1 MPSGNIN
8 NGDNGTNYGGQH
20 FNNVDN
26 LVESKYTRDDFSKS
40 TLNLLDQFNKQVN
53 ETNKKLLKQ
62 LYDIERGNVLDIEK
76 TKKQKAKDRHKEEL
90 ENLRKLLVLQKDAN
104 DEEAAKKTARQLKDR
119 QFQLSTAEQVGAKLS
134 QSISKVFSSI
144 NTGINNYL
152 DKYSTY
158 MSAWDTRLQGYSSN
172 YNSISKLVSS
182 AVGFN
187 AYVTQSKV
195 FEKLNNLIEQGI
207 AYNVEQRAFLG
218 TVSEKIATTFDALDA
233 SLTRLIRIQQAD
245 STAARLGMEST
256 LTRFFNNMFSDT
268 SYLSSLSDS
277 VSAAILDANS
287 QLSRDGSLAF
297 EYIVQ
302 KWLGSM
308 SSVGVSD
315 STIQSIASGINA
327 LGTGNV
333 TTLSGNTALQNL
345 LVMAAN
351 RAGLDYSQLL
361 TGGMNANTTNKLL
374 EGLVEYIQSIA
385 NTNNMVVRSQ
395 YAQIFGMTVADL
407 TSLLN
412 LSTEDLV
419 SISENM
425 LTYSNAIAETE
436 KQLSSLSSRT
446 SVAEMVKNVFDN
458 VMTTFGTSISSN
470 ISSYTAWLV
479 TDFIEQATGGI
490 ALPTVSVLGSFV
502 DLNTTL
508 TGLIK
513 AGIVGGSALRN
524 IGTIL
529 SAFSNIGSL
538 SLEDWGGSET
548 TGRGRGLNTT
558 LSDTNTGIGRTTSQT
573 AYIGNSSSS
582 DIYESSITAATNEAK
597 ESYTGTEE
605 DDPDSVENVIK
616 NRIAVGV
623 ENIYSELIE
632 INSKMS
638 NLDVL
643 LSLGV

>member
-1 MPSGNIN
+1 
-8 NGDNGTNYGGQH
+8 
-20 FNNVDN
+20 
-26 LVESKYTRDDFSKS
+26 
-40 TLNLLDQFNKQVN
+40 
-53 ETNKKLLKQ
+53 
-62 LYDIERGNVLDIEK
+62 
-76 TKKQKAKDRHKEEL
+76 
-90 ENLRKLLVLQKDAN
+90 
-104 DEEAAKKTARQLKDR
+104 
-119 QFQLSTAEQVGAKLS
+119 
-134 QSISKVFSSI
+134 
-144 NTGINNYL
+144 
-152 DKYSTY
+152 
-158 MSAWDTRLQGYSSN
+158 
-172 YNSISKLVSS
+172 
-182 AVGFN
+182 
-187 AYVTQSKV
+187 
-195 FEKLNNLIEQGI
+195 
-207 AYNVEQRAFLG
+207 
-218 TVSEKIATTFDALDA
+218 
-233 SLTRLIRIQQAD
+233 
-245 STAARLGMEST
+245 
-256 LTRFFNNMFSDT
+256 
-268 SYLSSLSDS
+268 
-277 VSAAILDANS
+277 
-287 QLSRDGSLAF
+287 
-297 EYIVQ
+297 
-302 KWLGSM
+302 
-308 SSVGVSD
+308 
-315 STIQSIASGINA
+315 
-327 LGTGNV
+327 
-333 TTLSGNTALQNL
+333 
-345 LVMAAN
+345 
-351 RAGLDYSQLL
+351 
-361 TGGMNANTTNKLL
+361 
-374 EGLVEYIQSIA
+374 
-385 NTNNMVVRSQ
+385 
-395 YAQIFGMTVADL
+395 MTVADL

-419 SISENM
+419 SISDNM
-425 LTYSNAIAETE
+425 LAYSNAIAETE
-436 KQLSSLSSRT
+436 RQLSSLSSRT